1 VFGIC
6 NYDQW
11 YVIAEIM
18 KQKCSIVTIGPI
30 DEFAR
35 KLLNQKLINVIRII
49 YP

>member
-1 VFGIC
+1 MTNGMF
-6 NYDQW
+6 
-11 YVIAEIM
+11 IAEIM

-35 KLLNQKLINVIRII
+35 KFLDQKLINVTRII